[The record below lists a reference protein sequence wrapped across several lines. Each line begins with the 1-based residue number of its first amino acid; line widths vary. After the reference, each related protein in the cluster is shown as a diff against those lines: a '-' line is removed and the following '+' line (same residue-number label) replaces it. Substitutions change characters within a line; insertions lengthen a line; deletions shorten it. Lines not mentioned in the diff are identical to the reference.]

1 MAASVGGMRW
11 LLCLCGI
18 ALATAAGAWWW
29 HSGPLTASLARPT
42 QPQAPIHVGAQVC
55 AQCHAQEAQRWRG
68 SHHDLAMQPATDA
81 SVAAD
86 FNDRRFTYAGVTS
99 TFSRRGGKFVVRT
112 DGPDGSL
119 RDYAVKYTFGTSPL
133 QQYLV
138 EFPDGRL
145 QALSIAW
152 DTRPRAQGGQRWFHL
167 YPGQNVSHRDELHW
181 TGRSQNWNYM
191 CAECHSTG
199 VRKNYDATARRFATR
214 YAEVNVACE
223 ACHGP
228 GSNHVTWARKE
239 GDWRRLDGGTKG
251 LAVAL
256 DERKTVTWAIS
267 ADTGNAQRTPARMTS
282 REVETCGRCHA
293 RRGQFSDDATHG
305 RPLGDT
311 HRVSLIDGPLYHP
324 DGQIREE
331 VYEYG
336 SFLQS
341 KMFARGVTCSDCH
354 EPHSGKLRASGGQV
368 CLGCHAAQKYE
379 TATHHFHQAG
389 SRGADCVGC
398 HMPTS
403 LYMVV
408 DPRHDHSV
416 RVPRPDLS
424 VKLGV
429 PNACTGCHTGRPAE
443 WAAKQVEAWYG
454 HTPRGHQRFAEA
466 LAAAAR
472 GAPGAAEQLQSIAV
486 DGDQPAIARAS
497 ALARLGGAATDASLG
512 ALRAGLKDPDALVR
526 RAAVRSLAGIEPVA
540 RVVLLAPL
548 LEDPVRAVRMEVAL
562 ALAGAPRDRLTAGQQ
577 TALARAR
584 DEYVAGEQFNADRPE
599 SHVNLALLYAAE
611 RRVADA
617 EAELRAALDLDPR
630 FVPAAVNLAD
640 LYRASR
646 RDTEGE
652 RVLRAALEH
661 DPRSAAAHHALGLLL
676 ARQQRGRE
684 ALAELEAA
692 ARLAPENARYGYV
705 YAVALHD
712 TGRPSQAIE
721 VLTRVLARHPYDRE
735 ALAGLATYTHA
746 AGRVPEALAYA
757 RRLAELDPSNADLR
771 RVVQGLEQETGRR

>member
-1 MAASVGGMRW
+1 MRRLLGVGVLVV
-11 LLCLCGI
+11 LL
-18 ALATAAGAWWW
+18 AAGAWWW
-29 HSGPLTASLARPT
+29 QSGRTTASLARPE
-42 QPQAPIHVGAQVC
+42 PAPAASYVGAQLC
-55 AQCHAQEAQRWRG
+55 AQCHVKEHDRWRG
-68 SHHDLAMQPATDA
+68 SHHELAMQPATEG

-99 TFSRRGGKFVVRT
+99 IFSRRDGKFVVRT
-112 DGPDGSL
+112 DGPDGGL
-119 RDYAVKYTFGTSPL
+119 RDYEIKYTFGASPL

-152 DTRPRAQGGQRWFHL
+152 DTRPRADGGQRWFHL
-167 YPGQNVSHRDELHW
+167 YPGQNVTHRDELHW

-199 VRKNYDATARRFATR
+199 VRKNYDASARRFATS

-239 GDWRRLDGGTKG
+239 GDWRRLDGATKG

-256 DERKTVTWAIS
+256 DERKRATWTTS
-267 ADTGNAQRTPARMTS
+267 AETGNAQRTPPRSTS

-293 RRGQFSDDATHG
+293 RRAQFADDAAQG

-311 HRVSLIDGPLYHP
+311 YRVALLDSPLYHP

-354 EPHSGKLRASGGQV
+354 EPHSGKLRASGRQV

-379 TATHHFHQAG
+379 TAKHHFHQAG

-398 HMPTS
+398 HMPTTT
-403 LYMVV
+403 YMVV
-408 DPRHDHSV
+408 HPRHDHSL

-429 PNACTGCHTGRPAE
+429 PNACTTCHTGRAAT
-443 WAAKQVEAWYG
+443 WAAKQVETWYG
-454 HTPRGHQRFAEA
+454 HAPRGHQRFAEA
-466 LAAAAR
+466 LVAAAR
-472 GAPGAAEQLQSIAV
+472 GIPAAPEQLQSIAG
-486 DGDQPAIARAS
+486 DADQPTIARAT
-497 ALARLGGAATDASLG
+497 ALARLAGSATDASLG

-526 RAAVRSLAGIEPVA
+526 RAAVRSLASIEPGA
-540 RVVLLAPL
+540 RAVLLAPSL
-548 LEDPVRAVRMEVAL
+548 DDPVRAVRMEVAV
-562 ALAGAPRDRLTAGQQ
+562 ALAGAPRDRLSAGQQ
-577 TALARAR
+577 AALARAR
-584 DEYVAGEQFNADRPE
+584 DEYIAGEQFNADRPE

-611 RRVADA
+611 RNVPAA
-617 EAELRAALDLDPR
+617 ESELRAALDLDPR

-646 RDTEGE
+646 RDAEGDP
-652 RVLRAALEH
+652 VLRAPLAH
-661 DPRSAAAHHALGLLL
+661 DPRSASAHHALGLSL
-676 ARQQRGRE
+676 ARRQLTAE
-684 ALAELEAA
+684 ALSELEAA
-692 ARLAPENARYGYV
+692 ARLAPESARYAYV

-712 TGRPSQAIE
+712 TGRRSQAIE
-721 VLTRVLARHPYDRE
+721 VLSRAQGRHPYDRE
-735 ALAGLATYTHA
+735 TLGALAMYLRG
-746 AGRVPEALAYA
+746 AGRAPEARGYA
-757 RRLAELDPSNADLR
+757 RRLAELEPSNAELQQ
-771 RVVQGLEQETGRR
+771 VVQRLEQESQGRRP